1 MPMRNPPHPGA
12 SIRFELEDA
21 GISIAQFAKA
31 LGVTRQQLYNVIN
44 GKSAISAEMAM
55 RLELGL
61 GGTAEGWLR
70 LQATYD
76 LAQLRLNGQQMQ
88 VINLFKHPPLAQAG

>member
-76 LAQLRLNGQQMQ
+76 LAQLRLNGKQMQ